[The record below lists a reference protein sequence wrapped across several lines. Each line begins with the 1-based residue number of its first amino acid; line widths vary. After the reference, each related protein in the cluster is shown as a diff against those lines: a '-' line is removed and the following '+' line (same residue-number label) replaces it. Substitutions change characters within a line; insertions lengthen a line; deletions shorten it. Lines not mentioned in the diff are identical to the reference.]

1 MLSTS
6 HFLCQHHSHC
16 ILLGGIRINDESFD
30 RIGISA
36 EDGIRNDCLD
46 LCESCILL
54 FSPDE
59 RYILLSKFSDG
70 LEDFG
75 MVGNMVLDEV
85 YPAKETLTF
94 LTL

>member
-6 HFLCQHHSHC
+6 HFLYQHHSHC
-16 ILLGGIRINDESFD
+16 ILLGGIRINDESFV
-30 RIGISA
+30 RIRISA

-46 LCESCILL
+46 LCESCTLL

-59 RYILLSKFSDG
+59 MYILLSKFSDG

-75 MVGNMVLDEV
+75 MVGNMDLDKV
-85 YPAKETLTF
+85 DRPKEAPNF
-94 LTL
+94 LML